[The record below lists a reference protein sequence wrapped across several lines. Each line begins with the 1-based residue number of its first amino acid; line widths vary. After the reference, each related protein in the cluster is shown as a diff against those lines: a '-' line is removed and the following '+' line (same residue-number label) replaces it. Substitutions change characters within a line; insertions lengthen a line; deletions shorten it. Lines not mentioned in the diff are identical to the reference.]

1 MDVVEKLYPSIKRG
15 SFHVNERQLVCDH
28 LFSPLNLSHIPC
40 GLNTHSPIS
49 SPLASPFLSSPSPAF
64 PNPSVLLAGQ
74 ACPPNFSPHG
84 YFRTPRLSTIQ
95 TLLSY
100 WRCCRCSTPW
110 PGCWTAGPRT
120 LNNPK
125 ANEPSHLDT
134 TLHPGHNLRQTARF
148 RPGRAPI
155 SLPRSIPSCF
165 HFLAPCPD
173 LQSSPAPHTFLA
185 HLWELPLET
194 NNLHTLSRTFFT
206 PWLHWHPSSTEVKLL
221 SFVVV
226 QSLSHVQLCDPVDCS
241 TPGFLFFTISQHLLR
256 LIPTETLMPSNH
268 LILCCPLLLL
278 PSIFPSIRVFS
289 NELALHIRCQ
299 SIAASASA
307 SVLPVNI
314 QGWFPLG

>member
-49 SPLASPFLSSPSPAF
+49 SSLASPFLSSPSPAF
-64 PNPSVLLAGQ
+64 PNPSLLLAGQ

-84 YFRTPRLSTIQ
+84 YFRTPGLSTIQ

-100 WRCCRCSTPW
+100 WRCCRCSIPW

-185 HLWELPLET
+185 HLLGTAFGDKQSTHSFE
-194 NNLHTLSRTFFT
+194 NFLHSLTSLASVF
-206 PWLHWHPSSTEVKLL
+206 HWGQ
-221 SFVVV
+221 VVV
-226 QSLSHVQLCDPVDCS
+226 FCGCS
-241 TPGFLFFTISQHLLR
+241 VTKSC
-256 LIPTETLMPSNH
+256 PTLWPCG
-268 LILCCPLLLL
+268 L
-278 PSIFPSIRVFS
+278 
-289 NELALHIRCQ
+289 
-299 SIAASASA
+299 
-307 SVLPVNI
+307 
-314 QGWFPLG
+314 